1 MERMVAF
8 IENLKKSEIITD
20 FDEAIF
26 NFNLEKAIVH
36 KDKSITFNFYSEFET
51 AIKAEEWF
59 LDLFY
64 FWIFLKICNLSFL
77 QIA

>member
-1 MERMVAF
+1 MVRSVAF

-36 KDKSITFNFYSEFET
+36 KDKSITLNFYSEFET
-51 AIKAEEWF
+51 TIKAEDGF
-59 LDLFY
+59 LTYFIFGFFLRFAIYLFC
-64 FWIFLKICNLSFL
+64 K
-77 QIA
+77 

>member
-1 MERMVAF
+1 MVRRVAF

-20 FDEAIF
+20 FDETIF

-51 AIKAEEWF
+51 TIKSEE
-59 LDLFY
+59 
-64 FWIFLKICNLSFL
+64 
-77 QIA
+77 

>member
-1 MERMVAF
+1 MVRRVAV
-8 IENLKKSEIITD
+8 IENLKKSEIIPD
-20 FDEAIF
+20 FDETLF

-51 AIKAEEWF
+51 TIKAEEWF

-64 FWIFLKICNLSFL
+64 FWIFLRICNLSFL